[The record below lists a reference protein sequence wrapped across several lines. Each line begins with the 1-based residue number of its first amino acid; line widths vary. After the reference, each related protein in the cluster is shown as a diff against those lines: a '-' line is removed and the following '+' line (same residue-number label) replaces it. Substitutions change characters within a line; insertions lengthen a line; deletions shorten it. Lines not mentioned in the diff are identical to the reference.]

1 MGVCMQQRMMEII
14 NRLRMNQERV
24 EKTSFDA
31 INQHDK
37 VMNLVSKLV
46 VDMDCM
52 MTKLET
58 MNYTLEDTIGN
69 LCCETDF
76 EVKQTLISMSELIEE
91 QCGAIIDISQLL
103 QEIMDEQEVESE
115 VIHEMEAHI
124 ADNREILDEDLDT

>member
-1 MGVCMQQRMMEII
+1 MQQRMMEII